1 MKTGDLVRVW
11 VIMNRYSVSKVPR
24 DSEKMTGI
32 VIAKALHSEQLFRV
46 LTPIGLLTITTS
58 DMELYLGVTTLH
70 DI

>member
-46 LTPIGLLTITTS
+46 LTPIGLLTTS